1 MPKIPTLLELLQ
13 AGVHFGHR
21 ESRWHPKMEQ
31 FIFGARNGI
40 HIIDLE
46 KTQTK
51 LEEAKEWTRELVA
64 RGGTILFLGTKRQ
77 AAGIVRKYAEECGMP
92 YITGRWLGGTLTN
105 YGEVMNLV
113 RHFNDLKAKQASGE
127 LAKYT
132 KKEQSNFAKEIAD
145 LENKVGGIKNVVRPP
160 DALFVVDI
168 MKEKTAVAEA
178 VVRKIPIV
186 ALVDTNVNPDL
197 VAHPIP
203 SNDDAVKTIELMV
216 SQIASAVTEGKE
228 QRAAGIA
235 AAAALAPVA
244 PAANAPDA
252 TKAKAIDADAPV
264 GK

>member
-1 MPKIPTLLELLQ
+1 MPKLPSTLELLQ

-21 ESRWHPKMEQ
+21 ESRWHPKMKEY
-31 FIFGARNGI
+31 IFGTRNGI
-40 HIIDLE
+40 HIVDLD
-46 KTQTK
+46 QTVSK
-51 LEEAKEWTRELVA
+51 LEDALNWVRDLTA

-77 AAGIVRKYAEECGMP
+77 AAPIVKKYAEECGMP
-92 YITGRWLGGTLTN
+92 HVTGRWLGGTLTN
-105 YGEVMNLV
+105 YGEVMSLV

-145 LENKVGGIKNVVRPP
+145 LETKVGGIKNVVRPP

-168 MKEKTAVAEA
+168 MKEKTAVMEA
-178 VVRKIPIV
+178 QVKKIPLV
-186 ALVDTNVNPDL
+186 ALVDTNVNPEL

-216 SQIASAVTEGKE
+216 RLVSEAVNEGRE
-228 QRAAGIA
+228 LRAAQVAKA
-235 AAAALAPVA
+235 AEV
-244 PAANAPDA
+244 PAA
-252 TKAKAIDADAPV
+252 KAAEIAADAPV